1 VDISELTRRD
11 IIDYLISRGYPF
23 HGRLELLDFLEKVWD
38 LYSMPSTDPRYKN
51 AYDDI
56 CKHMRANDDWDENY
70 LLWKYLNLSDC
81 EDALFLKFL
90 EECIHPVVLADSKQI
105 NEALSEFNKYL
116 LGDNYQLE
124 EMSQLSGRPIYKA
137 VRIDPKKRGVR
148 EPVKNLIFAATVNTP
163 KPDIVLSNSVSNRV
177 KIVNSSDC
185 LLYNRPIRKHGLLWK
200 ELVDWWQEEYTKD
213 IGLSRDR
220 DALENDLYRRLAQ
233 ALPSNSPPQQLLF
246 EEYFR
251 NFCKRLG
258 DSFPALIPEVYL
270 HYDPYTLKQRSG
282 EKQLPRQRMDFLLLL
297 SDRDHILIE
306 VDGKHH
312 YSKKDREGRDIADPQ
327 TYAEMVS
334 EDRKL
339 RLEGYEVYRFG
350 GFELQGESGKTL
362 VVEFFNQLFKK
373 HSILL

>member
-1 VDISELTRRD
+1 MDISELTRRD

-23 HGRLELLDFLEKVWD
+23 HGRLELLDFLERVWD
-38 LYSMPSTDPRYKN
+38 LYSMPSTDRRYNN

-56 CKHMRANDDWDENY
+56 WKHMVANDDWDENY
-70 LLWKYLNLSDC
+70 LLWKYLNLSTC

-90 EECIHPVVLADSKQI
+90 AECLHPVVLANSKQI
-105 NEALSEFNKYL
+105 NEVLSEFNKYL

-137 VRIDPKKRGVR
+137 VRIDLKKRGVI
-148 EPVKNLIFAATVNTP
+148 EPVKNLIFAATANTP

-177 KIVNSSDC
+177 KIVNRSDC
-185 LLYNRPIRKHGLLWK
+185 LLYDRPIMKHGLLWK
-200 ELVDWWQEEYTKD
+200 EIVDWWQEEYKKD
-213 IGLSRDR
+213 IGLSREE
-220 DALENDLYRRLAQ
+220 LEKDLYRRLAQ
-233 ALPSNSPPQQLLF
+233 ALPSNSPPQKLLF
-246 EEYFR
+246 EEYFCY
-251 NFCKRLG
+251 FCKRLG

-312 YSKKDREGRDIADPQ
+312 YSKKDREGRDIADSQ
-327 TYAEMVS
+327 TYAEMVF

-350 GFELQGESGKTL
+350 GYELQGESGKNL
-362 VVEFFNQLFKK
+362 VMEFFNQLFKK